1 MKVVILHLA
10 ILSFS
15 LIVLGSPNKV
25 SANTLNV
32 EYKTFYSHLN
42 KLSSDETDA
51 LQFAF
56 GFMNIH
62 TKKLCGINSAK
73 ISTEK
78 QQIPL
83 EVTAEQRF
91 TLPTDKILRLAKA
104 LVVLDLNEASNICD
118 ISVQLETKPEYLKTN
133 YSGQELAFIYQQ
145 YVAFFD
151 DIGSFMSFIMP
162 DVDGITIQFKDKTLT
177 ETLSND
183 IVIQNGVLT
192 IQGSKLATLNELTLP
207 QLPLRITA
215 ITSK

>member
-15 LIVLGSPNKV
+15 LIALGSPNKV

-62 TKKLCGINSAK
+62 TKKLCEINSAK

-104 LVVLDLNEASNICD
+104 LVVLELNEASNICD

-151 DIGSFMSFIMP
+151 DVGSFMSFMMP
-162 DVDGITIQFKDKTLT
+162 DVDGITIQFKDKTLS

-192 IQGSKLATLNELTLP
+192 IQGSKLPTLNELTLP

>member
-1 MKVVILHLA
+1 MKVIISQLA
-10 ILSFS
+10 VLSFC
-15 LIVLGSPNKV
+15 LISIAAANKV

-42 KLSSDETDA
+42 KLSSEDTDA

-62 TKKLCGINSAK
+62 TKKLCAINSAK
-73 ISTEK
+73 ISTDK

-104 LVVLDLNEASNICD
+104 LVVLELKEASNICD
-118 ISVQLETKPEYLKTN
+118 ISVQLETKPEYLKAS
-133 YSGQELAFIYQQ
+133 YSGQDLDFIYQQ

-151 DIGSFMSFIMP
+151 DIGSFMSFMMP
-162 DVDGITIQFKDKTLT
+162 DVEGITVQFTDKTLNRVLT
-177 ETLSND
+177 KD
-183 IVIQNGVLT
+183 IVIKDGVLT
-192 IQGSKLATLNELTLP
+192 IQGSKLATINELVLP
-207 QLPLRITA
+207 KVPLRITA
-215 ITSK
+215 QTSK

>member
-183 IVIQNGVLT
+183 IVIQNGILT